1 MPTFGATIKID
12 RHNQETNRLRI
23 GIRGKM
29 VVAIVHLVGWHKSC
43 ERLEI
48 ISREYVTEEVQE
60 GNHNSLSP
68 QMWCSCWRIRTTI
81 RLANSYSKPTSFRQ
95 NWSFWC
101 PYTKTSAKCR
111 RILQAKTIFC
121 LWQVWWGIIRL
132 LLQRIPYFMTASAC
146 NWHAQLA
153 RYMFHERKLHTLLY
167 FTLSYN
173 CSVLVTY
180 AHDAGAYSELLLSL
194 I

>member
-1 MPTFGATIKID
+1 MPTFGVTIKLD
-12 RHNQETNRLRI
+12 RHNLETNRLRI

-121 LWQVWWGIIRL
+121 LWQVWWGFYVFCFKEYHTSWLQVLAIGTHNWQDTCSTKESFIPFYILHCHIIV
-132 LLQRIPYFMTASAC
+132 
-146 NWHAQLA
+146 
-153 RYMFHERKLHTLLY
+153 LY
-167 FTLSYN
+167 
-173 CSVLVTY
+173 
-180 AHDAGAYSELLLSL
+180 
-194 I
+194 